1 MRGLIRKNRERNKGV
16 ILVLT
21 LWIIMVLALLAQ
33 SLASE
38 MQVEI
43 KLTRMYRDLFLAEQL
58 ARMGVARAVA
68 DLRNDQLLQDAKEEG
83 PPRPYDALGDVW
95 ARSVFPRKY
104 DVENERGKVIGHY
117 ELMVVDES
125 SKFNLNLRDEES
137 NKTMRYILEALDI
150 DEEDAIR
157 IADAIWDW
165 KDDDDDV
172 SGIDATEGESERLYY
187 TELARSESDDDS
199 LEVYPRNGPFASL
212 EELLLIPGITPEL
225 FYGYDPEEEDGPEFF
240 PVMGGTM
247 DSDRKPALRDLL
259 TLSTNLLNINTA
271 NLEVLSALCALSTE
285 DLDDGRSLAED
296 IMSYRQSNDEE
307 DIDNDQAFLSLADL
321 LKVKGM
327 TQQIMEK
334 MSQGAR
340 LTVGST
346 SFTIYS
352 RARAGRSRSR
362 SRGSG
367 IRKKRFMPSSQV
379 VALCLRG
386 VVNYRI
392 DEDDKSSIDPST
404 LASEGP
410 PENVGPSRVGFWR
423 VPVVYFR
430 HWVSN

>member
-1 MRGLIRKNRERNKGV
+1 MVGIIQKKRERNKGV
-16 ILVLT
+16 ILILT
-21 LWIIMVLALLAQ
+21 LWIVMVLALLAQ

-38 MQVEI
+38 MQVEV

-68 DLRNDQLLQDAKEEG
+68 DLRNDQLLQDANEEG

-104 DVENERGKVIGHY
+104 DVRDERDKIIGHY
-117 ELMVVDES
+117 EVMVVDES
-125 SKFNLNLRDEES
+125 GKLNLNLKDEES
-137 NKTMRYILEALDI
+137 NKTMRYLLEALDV

-165 KDDDDDV
+165 KDEDDETN
-172 SGIDATEGESERLYY
+172 GEIGESEREYY
-187 TELARSESDDDS
+187 TELAREDSDDDT
-199 LEVYPRNGPFASL
+199 LEVYPRNGPFSSL
-212 EELLLIPGITPEL
+212 DELLLIPGITPEL

-271 NLEVLSALCALSTE
+271 SLEVLSALCALSTE
-285 DLDDGRSLAED
+285 DIDDGRSLAEE
-296 IMSYRQSNDEE
+296 IISYRQSNDEE
-307 DIDNDQAFLSLADL
+307 DIDNDQAFLRLQDL
-321 LKVKGM
+321 LEVNDV

-334 MSQGAR
+334 MAQGAPM
-340 LTVGST
+340 TVGST

-362 SRGSG
+362 ARGSG
-367 IRKKRFMPSSQV
+367 IRKQRFMPTSQV
-379 VALCLRG
+379 VVLCQRG
-386 VVNYRI
+386 VVNYRVSEE
-392 DEDDKSSIDPST
+392 DESPIDPST
-404 LASEGP
+404 LAGEGP
-410 PENVGPSRVGFWR
+410 PDKIESSGIGVWR